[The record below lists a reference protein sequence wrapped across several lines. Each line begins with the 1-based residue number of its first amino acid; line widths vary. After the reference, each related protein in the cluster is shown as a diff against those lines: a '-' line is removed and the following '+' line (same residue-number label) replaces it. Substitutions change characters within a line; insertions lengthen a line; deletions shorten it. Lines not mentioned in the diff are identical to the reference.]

1 MVPTRHIVINKQMK
15 MALANCHNEL
25 KLAYPQASSRELEFK
40 LVKIFSVCS
49 YSYTMEREYYTMR
62 VTYRHSEL
70 FSCYYNMVVCRRT
83 FSFNYLKL
91 KVYIAFQYNI
101 VFSSFVPTLYILHN
115 TTKCPSL
122 NSSTAYFPCKLIIN
136 SYPFHSVPDVKP
148 TKL

>member
-91 KVYIAFQYNI
+91 KVYISLFSTTLSFQVLYPLFISYTIQLN
-101 VFSSFVPTLYILHN
+101 VPH
-115 TTKCPSL
+115 
-122 NSSTAYFPCKLIIN
+122 
-136 SYPFHSVPDVKP
+136 
-148 TKL
+148 